1 MKIYKL
7 AEDTIDNNDYKKMIN
22 FLKKRKYLNQ
32 SIYTKKFE
40 KKFSNF
46 TKIKHSISVSNG
58 TCAIH
63 LALVALGVK
72 KNDEVIVPS
81 FTYVATVNP
90 ILYTGAKP
98 IFVD

>member
-1 MKIYKL
+1 MIPLYKPLISKNEIKNVNACLKSSWISSKGIY
-7 AEDTIDNNDYKKMIN
+7 I
-22 FLKKRKYLNQ
+22 
-32 SIYTKKFE
+32 KKFE
-40 KKFSNF
+40 KKFSSF

-81 FTYVATVNP
+81 FTYIATVNP
-90 ILYTGAKP
+90 IL
-98 IFVD
+98 